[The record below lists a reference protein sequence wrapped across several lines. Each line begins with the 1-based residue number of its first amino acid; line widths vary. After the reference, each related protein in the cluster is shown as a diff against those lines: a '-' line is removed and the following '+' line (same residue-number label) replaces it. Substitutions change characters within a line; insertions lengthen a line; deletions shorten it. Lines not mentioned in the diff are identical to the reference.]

1 MQPEH
6 QSRTCLYNKHIYLLN
21 NRKSPCKKRLFQSTY
36 MIEKDVLFTVT
47 NKTTCL
53 PHEKNFSKWTRR
65 ESNPC
70 PKAHPLSF
78 YYRSKLLWGSAPL
91 FPPGYGSSR
100 PCPFG
105 SFIIRPQPQSLSCVV
120 SYKFDVSYLIC
131 RCIKADGS
139 RQAAIAKLSSAFNF
153 NLRFI
158 APSCG

>member
-70 PKAHPLSF
+70 PKAHSLSF
-78 YYRSKLLWGSAPL
+78 YYHSLSICRRSCSGT
-91 FPPGYGSSR
+91 FPPESGSR
-100 PCPFG
+100 HPDPFG
-105 SFIIRPQPQSLSCVV
+105 SFMIRLQGQSLTCIVSHIVDARVLKCECSKSDSCH
-120 SYKFDVSYLIC
+120 
-131 RCIKADGS
+131 
-139 RQAAIAKLSSAFNF
+139 
-153 NLRFI
+153 
-158 APSCG
+158 